1 VRILIAE
8 DDTIPRRLLQATLTK
23 AGHEV
28 VSACDGAEAWRILQ
42 RADAPRLAIVDWL
55 MPNMDGVEVCRR
67 VRQQQASPYTYL
79 ILLTAKD
86 RKEDLIAGLE
96 AGADDYLIK
105 PFDPQELQVRLRT
118 GQRILD
124 LQTALLASL
133 DQLAQAHQREVEVG
147 AKIQQT
153 LLFGQLPH
161 DLVGAQVAALT
172 LPSQHV
178 DGDFYDFFQHRADC
192 FDLVVGDVM
201 GKGVAAA
208 LLGAALKS
216 SFPRAFSQLL
226 LSSTQKRLPEPEE
239 IVLLIQH
246 EVAQRF
252 ISLGMFATLCY
263 ARLDLVRLQLTLVDC
278 GHPKTIHFCSLTG
291 ACDLL
296 QGDNMPLGFSECETY
311 QQVSFSLAE
320 GDLLVFYSDGLT
332 EARNAVG
339 DFFGVERLMEVV
351 QSQHHLEPARLIDVI
366 REAVLAF
373 AGLETGADDLTCV
386 VVRIEENDQPHLIAR
401 TQFETTSNIAKLP
414 LIRAWVRSFCQDLPV
429 CVLDEESLSQLEL
442 AVTEAAS
449 NITRHAYRGRTD
461 GCVQLVAEAF
471 PERIVIQFFHQGEAF
486 DPTTI
491 KPPIFDGSREGGFGV
506 YIIAHSVD
514 EVSYVHDEQKGHCV
528 RLVKKRT
535 AQREGDV

>member
-1 VRILIAE
+1 VKILIAE

-28 VSACDGAEAWRILQ
+28 VSACDGVEAWRILQ
-42 RADAPRLAIVDWL
+42 SADAPRLAIVDWL

-79 ILLTAKD
+79 ILLTSKD
-86 RKEDLIAGLE
+86 RKEDLISGLE

-124 LQTALLASL
+124 LQTALLTSR

-161 DLVGAQVAALT
+161 DLVGVQVAALT

-178 DGDFYDFFQHRADC
+178 DGDFYDFFQHGADC
-192 FDLVVGDVM
+192 FDIVVGDVM
-201 GKGVAAA
+201 GKGVPAA

-216 SFPRAFSQLL
+216 SFPRALSQLL
-226 LSSTQKRLPEPEE
+226 ISSQQKMPPDPEK
-239 IVLLIQH
+239 IVMLVQS
-246 EVAQRF
+246 EVARQF
-252 ISLGMFATLCY
+252 ISLGVFATLCY
-263 ARLDLVRLQLTLVDC
+263 ARFDLARLQLTLVDC
-278 GHPKTIHFCSLTG
+278 GHPKTIHFCRLTG

-311 QQVSFSLAE
+311 QQVSCSLAE
-320 GDLLVFYSDGLT
+320 EDLLVFYSDGVT
-332 EARNAVG
+332 EARNADG
-339 DFFGVERLMEVV
+339 DFFGVERLTKVI
-351 QSQHHLEPARLIDVI
+351 QQQHLLEPAQLTDAI
-366 REAVLAF
+366 RGAVLAF
-373 AGLETGADDLTCV
+373 AGLETSADDLTCV
-386 VVRIEENDQPHLIAR
+386 VVKIGEAEPASLIAR
-401 TQFETTSNIAKLP
+401 SQFETPSNIANLP
-414 LIRAWVRSFCQDLPV
+414 LIRARVRSFCQDLPV
-429 CVLDEESLSQLEL
+429 CVLNEEGLSQLEL

-449 NITRHAYRGRTD
+449 NIIRHAYRGRTD
-461 GCVQLVAEAF
+461 GRVQLVAEAF
-471 PERIVIQFFHQGEAF
+471 LDRIVIQFFHQGAAF
-486 DPTTI
+486 DPTTVT
-491 KPPIFDGSREGGFGV
+491 PPVFDGSREGGFGV

-514 EVSYVHDEQKGHCV
+514 EVSYSDDEQKGHCV

-535 AQREGDV
+535 TQGKEEV

>member
-1 VRILIAE
+1 MRILIAE
-8 DDTIPRRLLQATLTK
+8 DDAIPRRLLQATLTK
-23 AGHEV
+23 AGHDV
-28 VSACDGAEAWRILQ
+28 VSACDGVEAWQIL
-42 RADAPRLAIVDWL
+42 RSADAPRLAIVDWL

-79 ILLTAKD
+79 ILLTSKD

-124 LQTALLASL
+124 LQAALFASM

-161 DLVGAQVAALT
+161 DLIGAQVAALT

-178 DGDFYDFFQHRADC
+178 DGDFYDFFQQGVDC

-226 LSSTQKRLPEPEE
+226 LSSAQKKLPEPEE
-239 IVLLIQH
+239 IVLLVQR

-263 ARLDLVRLQLTLVDC
+263 ARLDVTQRHIILVDC
-278 GHPKTIHFCSLTG
+278 GHPKTIHFQSRTG
-291 ACDLL
+291 ACHLL
-296 QGDNMPLGFSECETY
+296 QGDNMPLGFSACETY

-332 EARNAVG
+332 EARNAAG
-339 DFFGVERLMEVV
+339 DFFGVERVMEVIR
-351 QSQHHLEPARLIDVI
+351 QQHLLEPARLIEAI
-366 REAVLAF
+366 LEAVLAF
-373 AGLETGADDLTCV
+373 AGLETSADDLTCV
-386 VVRIEENDQPHLIAR
+386 VVRIEGGDQSLIAR
-401 TQFETTSNIAKLP
+401 TQFETTSNLAQLP
-414 LIRAWVRSFCQDLPV
+414 LIRARVRSFCQDLPRR
-429 CVLDEESLSQLEL
+429 VLNEERLSQLEL

-449 NITRHAYRGRTD
+449 NIIRHAYRGHTD
-461 GCVQLVAEAF
+461 GRVQVVAEAF
-471 PERIVIQFFHQGEAF
+471 GDRIVVQFFHQGAAF
-486 DPTTI
+486 DPTI
-491 KPPIFDGSREGGFGV
+491 IQPPIFDGSREGGFGV

-514 EVSYVHDEQKGHCV
+514 EVSYIHDEQKGHCV

-535 AQREGDV
+535 TQGKGEV

>member
-1 VRILIAE
+1 MRILIAE
-8 DDTIPRRLLQATLTK
+8 DDAIPRRLLQATLTK
-23 AGHEV
+23 AGHDV
-28 VSACDGAEAWRILQ
+28 VSACDGVEAWQIL
-42 RADAPRLAIVDWL
+42 RSADAPRLAIVDWL

-79 ILLTAKD
+79 ILLTSKD

-124 LQTALLASL
+124 LQAALFASM

-161 DLVGAQVAALT
+161 DLIGAQVAALT

-178 DGDFYDFFQHRADC
+178 DGDFYDFFQQGVDC

-226 LSSTQKRLPEPEE
+226 LSSAQKKLPEPEE
-239 IVLLIQH
+239 IVLLVQR

-252 ISLGMFATLCY
+252 INLGMFATLCY
-263 ARLDLVRLQLTLVDC
+263 ARLDVTQRHILLVDC
-278 GHPKTIHFCSLTG
+278 GHPKTIHFQSRTG
-291 ACDLL
+291 ACHLL
-296 QGDNMPLGFSECETY
+296 QGDNMPLGFSACETY
-311 QQVSFSLAE
+311 QQVSFALAE

-332 EARNAVG
+332 EARNAAG
-339 DFFGVERLMEVV
+339 DFFGVERVMEVIR
-351 QSQHHLEPARLIDVI
+351 QQHLLEPARLIEAI
-366 REAVLAF
+366 LEAVLAF
-373 AGLETGADDLTCV
+373 AGLETSADDLTCV
-386 VVRIEENDQPHLIAR
+386 VVRIEGGDQSLIAR
-401 TQFETTSNIAKLP
+401 TQFETTSNLAQLP
-414 LIRAWVRSFCQDLPV
+414 LIRARVRSFCQDLPRR
-429 CVLDEESLSQLEL
+429 VLNEERLSQLEL

-449 NITRHAYRGRTD
+449 NIIRHAYRGRTD
-461 GCVQLVAEAF
+461 GRVQVVAEAF
-471 PERIVIQFFHQGEAF
+471 GDRIVVQFFHQGAAF
-486 DPTTI
+486 DPTI
-491 KPPIFDGSREGGFGV
+491 IQPPIFDGSREGGFGV

-514 EVSYVHDEQKGHCV
+514 EVSYIHDEQKGHCV

-535 AQREGDV
+535 TQGKGEV